1 MLLTP
6 TKYFLHYVYMS
17 APRISKEEYRKQ
29 YLASL
34 ALQSKNDALNL
45 SANQV
50 FRETGT
56 PSAPADTRTITE
68 KVADVEGLKQ
78 LVREQLQRITDSTS
92 ASQIIGQLDK
102 DELQFV
108 FQQFGTIER
117 DISARFKQGVP
128 ADIFVQ
134 YLRRSMERFAETA
147 GVEPTIEEVVA
158 PIVETIKK
166 GSVSK
171 RKASEGASGE
181 YKANISVPDEVASL
195 SKSATIKMWKGI
207 KDEIYRQLR
216 DEEGL
221 TQDQIDN
228 RKRIY
233 RMITSGGTRNSESIK
248 KWVADHPNEWNDIQ
262 GFMSGVKG
270 SGIMGCGI
278 ARKRPSKL
286 PPRVEGGLKAD
297 PLAAFGRY
305 SINLA
310 KLEKGL
316 AHFKTNDGKGAVVKI
331 HRVSAPVVKV
341 LKKIAGG
348 SLPDYEDIDGL
359 NEDEKIYMSNLMDKA
374 YLNNKIK
381 IPNPQKSKLQK
392 ETDRFEILK
401 GQILSGNDSKELLKE
416 FKLLLLK
423 LTKEKR
429 IPRAEC
435 NEILYE
441 LMAVGL

>member
-1 MLLTP
+1 M
-6 TKYFLHYVYMS
+6 YVIMS
-17 APRISKEEYRKQ
+17 APRVSQEEFRKR

-34 ALQSKNDALNL
+34 GVEIKNDAVNL
-45 SANQV
+45 SANQL
-50 FRETGT
+50 FKQTGV
-56 PSAPADTRTITE
+56 PSAPVDTRTITE
-68 KVADVEGLKQ
+68 KVADIEGLKQ
-78 LVREQLQRITDSTS
+78 LVRQQLQRITDSTS
-92 ASQIIGQLDK
+92 ASQIIGQLEK

-117 DISARFKQGVP
+117 DISARFKEGVP
-128 ADIFVQ
+128 ADIFIQ
-134 YLRRSMERFAETA
+134 YLRRVMERFAETA

-166 GSVSK
+166 GSVAK
-171 RKASEGASGE
+171 RQAAEGATGD
-181 YKANISVPDEVASL
+181 YKSNLALPSREEVASL
-195 SKSATIKMWKGI
+195 TKSQTIKMWKGI
-207 KDEIYRQLR
+207 KDEIFRQLR

-221 TQDQIDN
+221 TREQIDN

-233 RMITSGGTRNSESIK
+233 RMITSGGTRSSETIK
-248 KWVADHPNEWNDIQ
+248 NWIRDHPAEWNDIT
-262 GFMSGVKG
+262 GFMSGIRG
-270 SGIMGCGI
+270 EGIMGCGL

-286 PPRVEGGLKAD
+286 PPRVEGGMKATH
-297 PLAAFGRY
+297 LSNFGRY
-305 SINLA
+305 TIDLS
-310 KLEKGL
+310 KLDKGL
-316 AHFKTNDGKGAVVKI
+316 AHFKTNDGKGAVVKM
-331 HRVSAPVVKV
+331 HRVSNPVANV

-348 SLPDYEDIDGL
+348 SLPDYEDIASL
-359 NEDEKIYMSNLMDKA
+359 NDDEKTYMSDLMDKSR
-374 YLNNKIK
+374 LNDKIK
-381 IPNPQKSKLQK
+381 IPSPAKSKLQK

-429 IPRAEC
+429 IPKAEC

>member
-1 MLLTP
+1 
-6 TKYFLHYVYMS
+6 MS
-17 APRISKEEYRKQ
+17 APTLSKEEFRKR

-34 ALQSKNDALNL
+34 ALSAKNDAMNL

-50 FRETGT
+50 FKETGV
-56 PSAPADTRTITE
+56 PAAPADTRTITE

-78 LVREQLQRITDSTS
+78 LVRGQLNRITDSTS

-102 DELQFV
+102 EELQFI

-117 DISARFKQGVP
+117 DITARFREGVP

-134 YLRRSMERFAETA
+134 YLRRLMERFAETA

-171 RKASEGASGE
+171 RQASEGATGD
-181 YKANISVPDEVASL
+181 YKSNVSLPTKEQVASL
-195 SKSATIKMWKGI
+195 TKSQTIKMWKSI
-207 KDEIYRQLR
+207 KDELFRQLR
-216 DEEGL
+216 DEESL
-221 TQDQIDN
+221 TQEQIDN

-233 RMITSGGTRNSESIK
+233 RMITSGGTRSSDSIK
-248 KWVADHPNEWNDIQ
+248 GWIADHPNEWNDIT

-286 PPRVEGGLKAD
+286 PARVEGGLKATH
-297 PLAAFGRY
+297 LSNFGRY
-305 SINLA
+305 TIDLA

-331 HRVSAPVVKV
+331 HRVSAPVTNV

-348 SLPDYEDIDGL
+348 SLPDYEDIACL
-359 NEDEKIYMSNLMDKA
+359 NEDEKTYMSDLMDKA
-374 YLNNKIK
+374 RLNDKIK
-381 IPNPQKSKLQK
+381 IPSPAKTKLQR
-392 ETDRFEILK
+392 EADRFEVLK
-401 GQILSGNDSKELLKE
+401 GQIMSGNDSKELLKE